1 MVKTDTDNGEP
12 LSPKER
18 AAAERAER
26 LRKQLRG
33 NLQRRKEQSR
43 ARKSDAEPD
52 KK

>member
-1 MVKTDTDNGEP
+1 MSKDGQKSEGEM
-12 LSPKER
+12 SPKER

-43 ARKSDAEPD
+43 ARNSDAGTTE
-52 KK
+52 K